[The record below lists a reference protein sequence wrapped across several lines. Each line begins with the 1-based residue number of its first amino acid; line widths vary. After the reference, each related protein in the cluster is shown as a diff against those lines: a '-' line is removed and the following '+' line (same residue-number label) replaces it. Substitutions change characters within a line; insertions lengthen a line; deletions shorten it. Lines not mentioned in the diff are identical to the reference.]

1 MKILVINPQ
10 QKHDYLASSIIE
22 GLNNSGYEVYYTS
35 NGNGAINIISDEQF
49 ISHYDTCNFIFA
61 IWGKSIFNGVPEPKF
76 YLIDKVNGW
85 HKTVYIDGSEYNY
98 TGFPNM
104 TTDLLH
110 PIFKEKAKWYFK
122 RECLSEHIH
131 LGIIPLPSTPVSADF
146 LNISEI
152 KTIDVL
158 CSFGQSDTGLRKTAQ
173 DACIE
178 LLHEG
183 YNIITTP
190 ISNYLHG
197 IHQAW
202 ITIDAHG
209 GGECNARMWQIM
221 ANKSCLFAQKY
232 NIVYPYLDQGDHY
245 ISWVDKKD
253 LKNKI
258 RYFLGN
264 KEKLSYI
271 ISNSYQN
278 IIDNHTSVKRVKY
291 IFNMICHDFDA
302 TNKIYEK

>member
-1 MKILVINPQ
+1 
-10 QKHDYLASSIIE
+10 
-22 GLNNSGYEVYYTS
+22 
-35 NGNGAINIISDEQF
+35 
-49 ISHYDTCNFIFA
+49 
-61 IWGKSIFNGVPEPKF
+61 
-76 YLIDKVNGW
+76 
-85 HKTVYIDGSEYNY
+85 
-98 TGFPNM
+98 
-104 TTDLLH
+104 
-110 PIFKEKAKWYFK
+110 
-122 RECLSEHIH
+122 
-131 LGIIPLPSTPVSADF
+131 
-146 LNISEI
+146 
-152 KTIDVL
+152 
-158 CSFGQSDTGLRKTAQ
+158 
-173 DACIE
+173 
-178 LLHEG
+178 
-183 YNIITTP
+183 
-190 ISNYLHG
+190 
-197 IHQAW
+197 
-202 ITIDAHG
+202 
-209 GGECNARMWQIM
+209 MWQIM